1 MIANLNFITL
11 LTEVDESHNIR
22 LFDGDVVNI
31 PKSDVVMRER
41 FSKLVSGRGAWI
53 DPLNYFHFNLTC
65 LLLILIMHFMDDF
78 SIFNFST

>member
-53 DPLNYFHFNLTC
+53 DPLNYFPF
-65 LLLILIMHFMDDF
+65 
-78 SIFNFST
+78 